1 MSENG
6 ADYKGK
12 RERRAE
18 SSHFRVVPSKMR
30 LTPWGVNSKN
40 LQYVKQM
47 LHLESLEH
55 RTWRF
60 DGICVKFSR
69 PSGSGAILFFKP
81 LWR

>member
-12 RERRAE
+12 REKRAD

-30 LTPWGVNSKN
+30 LTPWGCQLNVDLNSKKFTV
-40 LQYVKQM
+40 VKQM

-55 RTWRF
+55 HTWAF
-60 DGICVKFSR
+60 
-69 PSGSGAILFFKP
+69 
-81 LWR
+81 

>member
-12 RERRAE
+12 TERRAE

-30 LTPWGVNSKN
+30 LTPWGCQLNVGLNSKN
-40 LQYVKQM
+40 LHCVKQM

-55 RTWRF
+55 RTWAF
-60 DGICVKFSR
+60 
-69 PSGSGAILFFKP
+69 
-81 LWR
+81 